1 MNAAPAAAPDTPL
14 VSAPLRPY
22 TERLLSV
29 LHVFDG
35 CCRGDL
41 AVETRPLGAGVPTGL
56 IFRPPI
62 PAVPF
67 NLLDAI
73 RDIDGVRFG
82 PVTRSGSQ
90 FADLGAAYA
99 VWRLRSYFERRY
111 QVPPEEHAKVRAA
124 LAGFPIAPAL
134 LIDAGPEVVALWP
147 LARPMPV
154 DKGPARAVALLT
166 RLATRLGADADAA
179 QDLTVSL
186 PLCGAVR
193 NWSKSPPDPVDVI
206 DVAPGRTYTL
216 DDLDAALAA
225 GDTAGGGTTR

>member
-1 MNAAPAAAPDTPL
+1 VSPA
-14 VSAPLRPY
+14 LRPY

-29 LHVFDG
+29 LRVFDG
-35 CCRGDL
+35 CRGDL
-41 AVETRPLGAGVPTGL
+41 AVETLPLGGGVPTSL

-73 RDIDGVRFG
+73 LANDGVRFG

-90 FADLGAAYA
+90 FMDLGAAYA
-99 VWRLRSYFERRY
+99 VWRLGNRDEPGRCYV
-111 QVPPEEHAKVRAA
+111 VPPEDHATVGAA
-124 LAGFPIAPAL
+124 LAGFPLDPAL

-147 LARPMPV
+147 LDRPLAV
-154 DKGPARAVALLT
+154 DKDPTRAVALLT
-166 RLATRLGADADAA
+166 RLAVRLGADMDAA
-179 QDLTVSL
+179 NDLTVLL

-193 NWSKSPPDPVDVI
+193 NWNRTPPDRVDLV

-216 DDLDAALAA
+216 DDLDTALAA
-225 GDTAGGGTTR
+225 ADTAGGDTLR